1 MDKKTADNKSGYNK
15 TGCRQIVPSLIVIL
29 VALVTATPPAV
40 AGKSKFNKQL
50 SIGDTA
56 PDWKDL
62 PGIDDNRHSLSDY
75 GDSKLLVLV
84 FTGNHCP
91 VSKIYDERLLTFAR
105 RFAEKNVRI
114 VAINVDRGDGDA
126 LKKMKAR
133 AADKQFSFP
142 YLYDGSQQSAR
153 SYGATVTPHFFVLD
167 ADRKI
172 AYMGAFDDHL
182 TRDKVEKAYLADAVE
197 ALLAGRSPPVK
208 ESLQRGWEIRYDSA
222 PLSDDE

>member
-1 MDKKTADNKSGYNK
+1 MLSEIDRMRSVRG
-15 TGCRQIVPSLIVIL
+15 LLVIL
-29 VALVTATPPAV
+29 TMLVAAVEPAV

-50 SIGDTA
+50 GIGDTA

-62 PGIDDNRHSLSDY
+62 PGIDDKRHSLSDY
-75 GDSKLLVLV
+75 SDANVLVIV

-105 RFAEKNVRI
+105 RFSEKKVQI

-126 LKKMKAR
+126 LKKMKSR
-133 AADKQFSFP
+133 AADKRYSFP

-182 TRDKVEKAYLADAVE
+182 TRDKVEKAYLTDAVE
-197 ALLAGRSPPVK
+197 ALLAGKSPPVK
-208 ESLQRGWEIRYDSA
+208 ESLQRGCEIQFDSA
-222 PLSDDE
+222 PPSDDE